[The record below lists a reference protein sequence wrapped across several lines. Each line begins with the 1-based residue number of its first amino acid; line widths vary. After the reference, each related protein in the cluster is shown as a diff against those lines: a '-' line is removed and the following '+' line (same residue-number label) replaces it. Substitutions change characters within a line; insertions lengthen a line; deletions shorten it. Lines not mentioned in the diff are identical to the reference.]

1 LNSKKEMNEK
11 ENTEWTNKKYNA
23 QKTDISISDTE
34 ETLAHSQGS
43 NNVISICKSKIELQ
57 SHER

>member
-1 LNSKKEMNEK
+1 MNEK